1 LLYCFVIS
9 IAGDRMARVPID
21 KVDQIHT
28 VVKLNCAATEAKL
41 HVVENRVRE
50 WIPRGGAL

>member
-1 LLYCFVIS
+1 
-9 IAGDRMARVPID
+9 MARVPID

-50 WIPRGGAL
+50 WIPHGGAL